1 MFDRLFSLLAPP
13 PMGASGGESFWVD
26 PHISAHLLKTHLDP
40 DTELASRNPAFMDES
55 VRWIREMN
63 PPEDFPRLIDLGCG
77 PGLYAR
83 RFARAGYAV
92 TGVDFSSRSVDYARE
107 TAAREGLPIT
117 CLCGDYLKADLPG
130 PFDLAV
136 MIYCDYG
143 ALNDEGRRTLMDKAY
158 RALRPGGRF
167 LLDVHSL
174 RLYDDFRESRTWE
187 AFPDGGF
194 WTAEKHLC
202 FLANLKYPEH
212 TTLYQAVVMTEK
224 EARSYYIWN
233 HCFGPEGIRQEAERA
248 GFRVLKVFGD
258 VAGAPYREDS
268 QALAVL
274 LEK

>member
-1 MFDRLFSLLAPP
+1 MFDRLFGLLAPP

-26 PHISAHLLKTHLDP
+26 PYISAQLLQTHLDP

-63 PPEDFPRLIDLGCG
+63 PPERFPRLIDLGCG

-83 RFARAGYAV
+83 RFARSGYAV
-92 TGVDFSSRSVDYARE
+92 TGVDFSPRSVDYARE
-107 TAAREGLPIT
+107 SAAQEGLKVDY
-117 CLCGDYLKADLPG
+117 LCADYLKANLPG

-143 ALNDEGRRTLMDKAY
+143 AINDAGRKTLMDKACA
-158 RALRPGGRF
+158 ALRPGGRF
-167 LLDVHSL
+167 LLDVHSH
-174 RLYDDFRESRTWE
+174 RLYDDFQESRTWE

-194 WTAEKHLC
+194 WSAEKHLC
-202 FLANLKYPEH
+202 FTALLKYPEH
-212 TTLYQAVVMTEK
+212 VTLHQAGVLTEK
-224 EARSYYIWN
+224 ETKSYYIWN
-233 HCFGPEGIRQEAERA
+233 HCFSPDTIGQEAERA

-268 QALAVL
+268 PALAVL